1 MTSTQLTDGTAVPG
15 ADLTGVNYTTLYVGQ
30 TGSGLLEFG
39 SK

>member
-1 MTSTQLTDGTAVPG
+1 MTSTQLTDGATVPE
-15 ADLTGVNYTTLYVGQ
+15 ADLTGVNYTTLYVGH